1 MSQRA
6 ERVER
11 AESGVYLLCRCLK
24 YNLVYL
30 VARVAARRWKEN
42 GAQSYLEKQ
51 LMTIMLQDLLRG
63 VALIRAQ
70 GALDQPVA
78 GLAYDSRRVVPGG
91 LYVAIQGQ
99 HADGHHFLE
108 QAVAQGATALV
119 VDQRHW
125 TGVAPANTTL
135 IVVANSRVALAPLAA
150 AFYDYPAQRLGVVGI
165 TGTKGKST
173 TVDLASQLLEA
184 GGERVGLISTVDF
197 KIGARRWANS
207 SRQST
212 PEAPE
217 VQALLAE
224 MVAENCALAVVEA
237 TSHALSAR
245 WNRLGGCAFDVAV
258 FLNVRH
264 EHLDYHGS
272 FEHYRD
278 DKARLFAML
287 GETPVE
293 TISPVPARKRQKWA
307 IANADDPS
315 HELFLAAAPATARRL
330 TFGLHPMADLRASH
344 VQAGP
349 TGATLQVET
358 WWGHTP
364 LRLGLPGSFN
374 VYNALAAL
382 GVALSQGVPLEQAAA
397 ALSVVRGPRGRMQPV
412 RAGQPFGVIV
422 DYAHSPDSFEQ
433 VLGMLRPL
441 VAGRMIAVFGSAGE
455 RDIAKRAIQGEIA
468 GRYCELC
475 VLTDEDPR
483 GEDAWTIIDQ
493 IAEGVERA
501 GRRRGIGYLC
511 LPERGAAIRAAMAAA
526 RPDDLVLLLGKGH
539 EGNII
544 YADHSQP
551 WDEAAEARQALREL
565 GWNED

>member
-1 MSQRA
+1 
-6 ERVER
+6 
-11 AESGVYLLCRCLK
+11 
-24 YNLVYL
+24 
-30 VARVAARRWKEN
+30 
-42 GAQSYLEKQ
+42 
-51 LMTIMLQDLLRG
+51 MTIILQEMLRG
-63 VALIRAQ
+63 VAPVHVE
-70 GALDQPVA
+70 GALDRPIA
-78 GLAYDSRRVVPGG
+78 GLAYDSRAVVPGG
-91 LYVAIQGQ
+91 LFVAIQGQ
-99 HADGHHFLE
+99 HADGHRFLE
-108 QAVAQGATALV
+108 QAIAKGATALV

-125 TGVAPANTTL
+125 NGVAPANTTVV
-135 IVVANSRVALAPLAA
+135 VVADSRVALAPLAA
-150 AFYDYPAQRLGVVGI
+150 AFYNYPAQRLGVIGI

-207 SRQST
+207 TRQST

-217 VQALLAE
+217 VQALLAD

-258 FLNVRH
+258 FLNISH

-272 FEHYRD
+272 FAQYRD

-287 GETPVE
+287 GEQAPSTVA
-293 TISPVPARKRQKWA
+293 SLSARKSQKWA

-315 HELFLAAAPATARRL
+315 YQVFLDAAPAAARRL
-330 TFGLHPMADLRASH
+330 TFGLRSPADLRASD

-358 WWGHTP
+358 PWGRTP

-382 GVALSQGVPLEQAAA
+382 GVALSQGVPLQQAAA

-441 VAGRMIAVFGSAGE
+441 VEGRMIAVFGSAGE
-455 RDIAKRAIQGEIA
+455 RDVAKRAIQGEIA

-483 GEDAWTIIDQ
+483 GEDAWAIIDQ
-493 IAEGVERA
+493 IAAGVERA
-501 GRRRGIGYLC
+501 GRRRDTGYLC
-511 LPERGAAIRAAMAAA
+511 LPARSEAIRAALAAA
-526 RPDDLVLLLGKGH
+526 RPGDLVLLLGKGH

-544 YADHSQP
+544 YANHSQP

-565 GWNED
+565 GWNEE